1 MDNRVFWSVL
11 SALIVFA
18 GIGAVFFDLVPA
30 VYHPVP
36 PKPLVVY
43 ADAGVMPWDEM
54 MRRQLRSGDSCTNTG
69 FLLRLVPSP
78 AVSHVVGRCAWVAD
92 RRLR

>member
-18 GIGAVFFDLVPA
+18 GIGVVFFDLVPA
-30 VYHPVP
+30 VYYPVP
-36 PKPLVVY
+36 LKPLVVY
-43 ADAGVMPWDEM
+43 ADAGVMSEVEM
-54 MRRQLRSGDSCTNTG
+54 MRRRLAPGDICTDKGVWLQTAPGHMRVTNYQCG
-69 FLLRLVPSP
+69 FL
-78 AVSHVVGRCAWVAD
+78 AD